1 MCDVLE
7 RIEAKG
13 RTEGR
18 KEGCVQGRIRV
29 FINMIRRGFPVED
42 AMSLAEI
49 TEEQAEK
56 ALKEM
61 EDN

>member
-1 MCDVLE
+1 MCDVLD

-18 KEGCVQGRIRV
+18 EEGRVQGRTRV
-29 FINMIRRGFPVED
+29 FVNMIRRGFPVED

-56 ALKEM
+56 VLKEM